1 MQLLSVNVGVE
12 RTIKNGKKTETSGIF
27 KIPTSDPVQINRLG
41 LAHDVIIDT
50 KHHGGVDQAVYVFG
64 QPDYEW
70 WSAQL
75 GVALEAGI
83 FGENLTIS
91 DLESAT
97 MRIGDRLHIGS
108 DVILE
113 VTSPRIPCATLAARM
128 GDPQFVKRFK
138 EAERPG
144 VYCRVISEGKVSAG
158 DSVTLKP
165 YPRPQQTITVLEFFR
180 IAYQREISGEQM
192 RRLLA
197 APIDIRS
204 RTAYEQMLTDA

>member
-1 MQLLSVNVGVE
+1 MHHAATE
-12 RTIKNGKKTETSGIF
+12 RQRWRRTHDQERQEDGNIGDF

-113 VTSPRIPCATLAARM
+113 VTSPRIPLVRRWQRGWVIPNSSSAS
-128 GDPQFVKRFK
+128 KRRNVR
-138 EAERPG
+138 A
-144 VYCRVISEGKVSAG
+144 C
-158 DSVTLKP
+158 
-165 YPRPQQTITVLEFFR
+165 
-180 IAYQREISGEQM
+180 
-192 RRLLA
+192 
-197 APIDIRS
+197 
-204 RTAYEQMLTDA
+204 TAV